1 MRHAGLNLQMKTLA
15 PVGAFAARTFLP
27 AVVDLCSLPELE
39 EYFGR
44 LERELRDAGSGA
56 ALATWL
62 GHYDE
67 VQAVM
72 DEVRA
77 RRYIAM
83 TCQTDDP
90 EREKAYLEILTV
102 VDPWRKARQ
111 IGILRAFCQHRCVD
125 SLPESYGVL
134 RRSVEMQVRLFR
146 EENIAR
152 ETEEARLSQQYQKIV
167 GAMTVCFDG
176 KEQTLAQVGRV
187 LEEPDRE
194 RRRRA
199 WEQMAE
205 RRGQDAEVLEEIFDR
220 LLALRSEIAAAA
232 GLSDYRG
239 YAFARAERF
248 DYTPA
253 DCLEFG
259 RAIEEVVVPV
269 CREMDARREK
279 QLGIDRLR
287 PWDLVVDPEGKP
299 PLRPFRTCAE
309 LLEKTEKAI
318 YALDEPLGDLFG
330 QLRRSELVDLE
341 NRKGKAPGGYQ
352 STLSEA
358 RLPFIFMNAVGTH
371 RDLETLLHES
381 GHAFH
386 TLLAR
391 TQPLYAYRSAPLEF
405 CEVASMSMELL
416 AAPHLGNFYGEEELQ
431 RARRNHLEGILRFLP
446 WMAVVD
452 GFQHWLYTH
461 PGHSRD
467 ERAVAWKELLQRFGG
482 REDWSGY
489 EGVLRSLWH
498 RQLHIFEYPFYYIE
512 YGIAQLG
519 ALGLWR
525 RSLAD
530 PAGALDA
537 YRHALALGGAK
548 PLPELFAA
556 AGLPFSFGRAN
567 LEVLVTAV
575 REELQRIGCGAAE
588 AA

>member
-1 MRHAGLNLQMKTLA
+1 MNSFGALA
-15 PVGAFAARTFLP
+15 PFAARTFLP
-27 AVVDLCSLPELE
+27 AVIDLCSLSELE
-39 EYFGR
+39 EHFGR
-44 LERELRDAGSGA
+44 LERELHEARSAP
-56 ALATWL
+56 ALEAWL

-67 VQAVM
+67 VQAAM

-77 RRYIAM
+77 KRYIAM

-90 EREKAYLEILTV
+90 AREKAYLEILTV
-102 VDPWRKARQ
+102 VDPWRKERQ
-111 IGILRAFCQHRCVD
+111 MGLLRAFCQHPSVD
-125 SLPESYGVL
+125 SLPEDYSVL
-134 RRSVEMQVRLFR
+134 RRSIEMQVRLFR

-152 ETEEARLSQQYQKIV
+152 ETEEARLSQQYQKVI
-167 GAMTVCFDG
+167 GAMTVDFDG
-176 KEQTLAQVGRV
+176 REQTLAQVSRV

-194 RRRRA
+194 RRRSA
-199 WEQMAE
+199 WERMA
-205 RRGQDAEVLEEIFDR
+205 RRRAQDAETLEEIFDR
-220 LLALRSEIAAAA
+220 LLSLRTEIAAGADFP
-232 GLSDYRG
+232 DYRD

-248 DYTPA
+248 DYIPE

-259 RAIEEVVVPV
+259 RAIEAVVVPV
-269 CREMDARREK
+269 CREMDLRREK
-279 QLGIDRLR
+279 RLGVDRLR
-287 PWDLVVDPEGKP
+287 PWDLAVDIEGKP
-299 PLRPFRTCAE
+299 PLRPFRSSAE
-309 LLEKTEKAI
+309 LLEKTENVI
-318 YALDEPLGDLFG
+318 CALDETLGGLFR
-330 QLRRSELVDLE
+330 QLHRDHLVDLE

-391 TQPLYAYRSAPLEF
+391 SQPLYAYRSAPLEF
-405 CEVASMSMELL
+405 CEVASMTMELL
-416 AAPHLGNFYGEEELQ
+416 AAPYLGDFYDEEELR

-461 PGHSRD
+461 PGHLRE
-467 ERAVAWKELLQRFGG
+467 ERTAVWTDLLRRFGG

-489 EGVLRSLWH
+489 EEVLRSLWH

-519 ALGLWR
+519 ALAIWR
-525 RSLAD
+525 QSLTD

-537 YRHALALGGAK
+537 YRRSLALGGAK
-548 PLPELFAA
+548 PLPDLFAA
-556 AGLPFSFGRAN
+556 AGVPFSFGRDN
-567 LEVLVTAV
+567 LESLVATV
-575 REELQRIGCGAAE
+575 RQELQRLEERTAE
-588 AA
+588 

>member
-1 MRHAGLNLQMKTLA
+1 MNSFA
-15 PVGAFAARTFLP
+15 PVAPFAARTFLP
-27 AVVDLCSLPELE
+27 AETDLCSLPVLE
-39 EYFGR
+39 EHFGR
-44 LERELRDAGSGA
+44 LERELGDARSA
-56 ALATWL
+56 PALEAWL

-67 VQAVM
+67 VQAAM

-77 RRYIAM
+77 KRYIAM
-83 TCQTDDP
+83 TAQTDDP

-111 IGILRAFCQHRCVD
+111 MGILRAFCQHPCINTLPD
-125 SLPESYGVL
+125 SYAVF
-134 RRSVEMQVRLFR
+134 RRSVEMQVRLFC

-152 ETEEARLSQQYQKIV
+152 ETEEARLSQQYQKVI
-167 GAMTVCFDG
+167 GAMTILFDG

-187 LEEPDRE
+187 LEEPDRA
-194 RRRRA
+194 RRRTA
-199 WEQMAE
+199 WEQIAW
-205 RRGQDAEVLEEIFDR
+205 RRGQDAETLEEIFDR
-220 LLALRSEIAAAA
+220 LLALRREIAAGA
-232 GLSDYRG
+232 GFPDYRE

-248 DYTPA
+248 DYTPG

-259 RAIEEVVVPV
+259 RAIEEAVVPL
-269 CREMDARREK
+269 CREMDVRREK
-279 QLGIDRLR
+279 RLGVERLR
-287 PWDLVVDPEGKP
+287 PWDLAVDIEGKP
-299 PLRPFRTCAE
+299 PLRPFRTSGE
-309 LLEKTEKAI
+309 LLEKTEKVI
-318 YALDEPLGDLFG
+318 RALDEPLGDLFG
-330 QLRRSELVDLE
+330 QLRRDNLVDLE

-416 AAPHLGNFYGEEELQ
+416 AAPYLGEFYGEEELR

-461 PGHSRD
+461 PDHSRD
-467 ERAVAWKELLQRFGG
+467 ERAASWVELLRRFGG

-489 EGVLRSLWH
+489 EEVLRSLWH

-519 ALGLWR
+519 ALGIWR
-525 RSLAD
+525 RSLID
-530 PAGALDA
+530 PAGALEA
-537 YRHALALGGAK
+537 YRRALAFGGSK

-556 AGLPFSFGRAN
+556 AGVPFSFGQDN
-567 LEVLVTAV
+567 LRSLVAAA
-575 REELQRIGCGAAE
+575 REELERLGGATGGTEGAL
-588 AA
+588 

>member
-1 MRHAGLNLQMKTLA
+1 MNSFA
-15 PVGAFAARTFLP
+15 PVAPFAARTFLP
-27 AVVDLCSLPELE
+27 AESDLCSLPALE
-39 EYFGR
+39 EHFGR
-44 LERELRDAGSGA
+44 LEQELRDARSVPA
-56 ALATWL
+56 MEAWL
-62 GHYDE
+62 GHFDE
-67 VQAVM
+67 VQAAM

-111 IGILRAFCQHRCVD
+111 MGILRAFCQHPCVAA
-125 SLPESYGVL
+125 LPGSYAVF

-152 ETEEARLSQQYQKIV
+152 ETEEARLSQQYQKVI
-167 GAMTVCFDG
+167 GAMTVSFDG
-176 KEQTLAQVGRV
+176 REQTLAQVGRV

-194 RRRRA
+194 RRRMA
-199 WEQMAE
+199 WEQIAR
-205 RRGQDAEVLEEIFDR
+205 RRGQDAETLEAIFDR
-220 LLALRSEIAAAA
+220 LLSVRGEIASGA
-232 GLSDYRG
+232 GYPDYRD

-248 DYTPA
+248 DYGPA

-259 RAIEEVVVPV
+259 RAIEEVVVPL

-279 QLGIDRLR
+279 RLGIDRLR
-287 PWDLVVDPEGKP
+287 PWDLAVDIEGKP
-299 PLRPFRTCAE
+299 PLRPFRASAE
-309 LLEKTEKAI
+309 LLEKTEKVI
-318 YALDEPLGDLFG
+318 CALDEPLGALFG
-330 QLRRSELVDLE
+330 QLRRDNLMDLE

-405 CEVASMSMELL
+405 CEVASMTMELL
-416 AAPHLGNFYGEEELQ
+416 AGPYLEEFYGEEERR
-431 RARRNHLEGILRFLP
+431 RACRNHFEGILRFLP

-467 ERAVAWKELLQRFGG
+467 ERAAAWKELLRRFGG
-482 REDWSGY
+482 KEDWSGY
-489 EGVLRSLWH
+489 EEILRSLWH

-519 ALGLWR
+519 ALGIWR
-525 RSLAD
+525 RSLTD
-530 PAGALDA
+530 PGGALDA
-537 YRHALALGGAK
+537 YRRALALGGSK

-556 AGLPFSFGRAN
+556 AGVPFSFGRDN
-567 LEVLVTAV
+567 LESLVAAV
-575 REELQRIGCGAAE
+575 REELRRLGDGVV
-588 AA
+588 

>member
-1 MRHAGLNLQMKTLA
+1 MNAFPPLA
-15 PVGAFAARTFLP
+15 PFVPRSFLP
-27 AVVDLCSLPELE
+27 GAADLCSLSELE
-39 EYFGR
+39 NYFGR
-44 LERELRDAGSGA
+44 LEQELHEARSTA
-56 ALATWL
+56 ALEAWL

-67 VQAVM
+67 VQAAM

-77 RRYIAM
+77 ERYIAM

-111 IGILRAFCQHRCVD
+111 IGILRAFCHHPCVE
-125 SLPESYGVL
+125 SLPESYSVL

-146 EENIAR
+146 EKNIVR

-167 GAMTVCFDG
+167 GAMTLNFDG
-176 KEQTLAQVGRV
+176 REQTLAQVGKV
-187 LEEPDRE
+187 LEEPDRS
-194 RRRRA
+194 RRQRA
-199 WEQMAE
+199 WEQIAQ
-205 RRGQDAEVLEEIFDR
+205 RRGRDAATLEEIFDR
-220 LLALRSEIAAAA
+220 LLALRREIAVAA
-232 GLSDYRG
+232 GFRDYRD

-248 DYTPA
+248 DYTPE

-259 RAIEEVVVPV
+259 RAIEAVVVPI
-269 CREMDARREK
+269 CREMDLRREK
-279 QLGIDRLR
+279 RLGVDRLR
-287 PWDLVVDPEGKP
+287 PWDLAVDIEGKP
-299 PLRPFRTCAE
+299 PLHPFRTGAE
-309 LLEKTEKAI
+309 FLEKTEKTI
-318 YALDEPLGDLFG
+318 VALDEELGGLFRL
-330 QLRRSELVDLE
+330 LRKAELMDLE

-405 CEVASMSMELL
+405 CEVASMAMELL
-416 AAPHLGNFYGEEELQ
+416 AAPHLGEFYGEEELR
-431 RARRNHLEGILRFLP
+431 RAQRNHLEGILRFLP
-446 WMAVVD
+446 WMALVD

-461 PGHSRD
+461 PGHSRE
-467 ERAVAWKELLQRFGG
+467 ERANAWMELRRRFGG

-489 EGVLRSLWH
+489 EEVLRSLWH

-519 ALGLWR
+519 ALGLWK
-525 RSLAD
+525 RSRSD
-530 PAGALDA
+530 PRGALEA
-537 YRHALALGGAK
+537 YRRALTLGGSK

-556 AGLPFSFGRAN
+556 AELPFSFGRQN
-567 LEVLVTAV
+567 LESLVTAV
-575 REELQRIGCGAAE
+575 REALQELEE
-588 AA
+588 AP

>member
-1 MRHAGLNLQMKTLA
+1 MDLSVPVA
-15 PVGAFAARTFLP
+15 PFAARTFLP
-27 AVVDLCSLPELE
+27 AASDLCSLPELE
-39 EYFGR
+39 DHFGR
-44 LERELRDAGSGA
+44 LERELRDARSA
-56 ALATWL
+56 MALTAWL

-67 VQAVM
+67 VQAAM

-77 RRYIAM
+77 KRYIAM
-83 TCQTDDP
+83 TCQTDDA
-90 EREKAYLEILTV
+90 ERERAYLEILTV

-111 IGILRAFCQHRCVD
+111 IEILRAFCRHPCID
-125 SLPESYGVL
+125 SLADSYAVL

-146 EENIAR
+146 EENVPR
-152 ETEEARLSQQYQKIV
+152 ETEEARLSQQYQKVV
-167 GAMTVCFDG
+167 GAMTVQFDG

-194 RRRRA
+194 RRRSA
-199 WEQMAE
+199 WEQIAR
-205 RRGQDAEVLEEIFDR
+205 RRGQESETLEDIFDR
-220 LLALRSEIAAAA
+220 LLSLRREIAAAA
-232 GLSDYRG
+232 GFPDYRD

-248 DYTPA
+248 DYTPE

-259 RAIEEVVVPV
+259 RAIEEVVVPI
-269 CREMDARREK
+269 CREMDAGREK
-279 QLGIDRLR
+279 RLGIDRLR
-287 PWDLVVDPEGKP
+287 PWDLAVDIEGKP

-318 YALDEPLGDLFG
+318 RALDDQLGDLFR
-330 QLRRSELVDLE
+330 QLRQGELVDLE

-391 TQPLYAYRSAPLEF
+391 TQLLYAYRSAPLEF
-405 CEVASMSMELL
+405 CEVASMAMELL
-416 AAPHLGNFYGEEELQ
+416 AAPYLGEFYDEEELR

-461 PGHSRD
+461 PSHSR
-467 ERAVAWKELLQRFGG
+467 EQRAGVWQDLLRRFGG
-482 REDWSGY
+482 REDWTGY
-489 EGVLRSLWH
+489 EEVMRCLWH

-519 ALGLWR
+519 ALGIWK
-525 RSLAD
+525 RSLTD
-530 PAGALDA
+530 PAGALEA
-537 YRHALALGGAK
+537 YRRALALGGSK
-548 PLPELFAA
+548 PLPDLFAA
-556 AGLPFSFGRAN
+556 AGLPFSFGRDN
-567 LEVLVTAV
+567 LEALVGEV
-575 REELQRIGCGAAE
+575 REELRRLGQGTA
-588 AA
+588 